1 MEQTLSSVPS
11 PPPPTTTSSTTTS
24 TTATTPTP
32 TILPVELIVTVFENL
47 DGISL
52 ARCSQVCSAWTSII
66 QSYDD
71 VLWSQAVRRDLDHDG
86 GRMLWSL
93 RVPNPRDLDD
103 VGDGCMNNT
112 AGVASEHGTEKY
124 RAIDASSSNRP
135 RRTWRDMY
143 RITRNWYTGNYR
155 GYFPRAIQPHHPFPL
170 SELHTPPPHFRPT
183 CVLGIPQESYHNT
196 HLTLTSRGYLVRS
209 NPSYRLPDYNLP
221 SATPTP
227 VLPDTRAILLQD
239 PRTGRVVSHLEN
251 ADGSDVT
258 CLHAGPRSRWLV
270 TGSFD
275 GSVGIWDLERGKKVK
290 TWLGHRGNVF
300 CVKMNDS
307 VVISGGFDNTIR
319 VWDLPPT
326 HPPSYFSPR
335 SPSSYPTP
343 ATTPAT
349 PHTVW
354 RGTIDISSFSD
365 AGDAWLRGVWELAV
379 SDTLVACTSDASGP
393 ILVFSLLTGT
403 LVYELNGAGIAGHSY
418 RSMCITPLFLLTTGS
433 TTDISS
439 ISACINVWD
448 LRTGRLLRRL
458 VPDTDGV
465 PEARTASISDVRVLP
480 DGAGLVVRLCDQ
492 WSRKDWVYA
501 WSFEGREEG
510 CEEGDAKTENV
521 FVQEIGG
528 EEIRAFKEP
537 GECYGNAWVCWA

>member
-1 MEQTLSSVPS
+1 MSPSTRQHVCQILSLKLIL
-11 PPPPTTTSSTTTS
+11 TISTT
-24 TTATTPTP
+24 
-32 TILPVELIVTVFENL
+32 
-47 DGISL
+47 
-52 ARCSQVCSAWTSII
+52 
-66 QSYDD
+66 
-71 VLWSQAVRRDLDHDG
+71 
-86 GRMLWSL
+86 
-93 RVPNPRDLDD
+93 
-103 VGDGCMNNT
+103 
-112 AGVASEHGTEKY
+112 
-124 RAIDASSSNRP
+124 
-135 RRTWRDMY
+135 
-143 RITRNWYTGNYR
+143 
-155 GYFPRAIQPHHPFPL
+155 
-170 SELHTPPPHFRPT
+170 
-183 CVLGIPQESYHNT
+183 
-196 HLTLTSRGYLVRS
+196 
-209 NPSYRLPDYNLP
+209 
-221 SATPTP
+221 
-227 VLPDTRAILLQD
+227 
-239 PRTGRVVSHLEN
+239 
-251 ADGSDVT
+251 
-258 CLHAGPRSRWLV
+258 
-270 TGSFD
+270 
-275 GSVGIWDLERGKKVK
+275 
-290 TWLGHRGNVF
+290 
-300 CVKMNDS
+300 

-354 RGTIDISSFSD
+354 RGTIDISSFSE

-465 PEARTASISDVRVLP
+465 PEARTASMSDVRVLP